1 MMNPMKL
8 PLLDQTILN
17 PDISTTPNDLSNE
30 LGQTLQFMNAP
41 LQY

>member
-1 MMNPMKL
+1 
-8 PLLDQTILN
+8 LN
-17 PDISTTPNDLSNE
+17 PDISPNDLSNE